1 MNIKFSFALALG
13 LGSILATSPLSAHH
27 SFAAQYDRSK
37 PITLTGPVKRVDW
50 INPHARF
57 FVEAKDAEGKAVLW
71 EIELGAPAGLMRQG
85 WTRNSLKIG
94 DVVTVNASLAKDGS
108 KLANATTVTL
118 GDGKRVFA
126 GSSGGDAQNPA
137 PQP

>member
-1 MNIKFSFALALG
+1 MGLA
-13 LGSILATSPLSAHH
+13 SILATVPLSAHH
-27 SFAAQYDRSK
+27 SFAAQFDRAK
-37 PITLTGPVKRVDW
+37 PITLTGPVKKVDW

-57 FVEAKDAEGKAVLW
+57 FIEAKDAAGKEALW
-71 EIELGAPAGLMRQG
+71 EIELSAPAGLMRNG

-118 GDGKRVFA
+118 ANGKRVFA
-126 GSSGGDAQNPA
+126 GSSGGDEQNPA